1 MKLQEMIQGLDDLSP
16 EEQVSLFNILEQRL
30 KKEVVNQQDNGELFW
45 QGLLKFRERI
55 EKDGIV
61 FTDDDFA
68 DLRDKSPGR
77 ELVLVTNNVKDFADF
92 QDLEIYNWF
101 EG

>member
-1 MKLQEMIQGLDDLSP
+1 MKLQEMIQGLDELSL

-55 EKDGIV
+55 EKEGIV

-77 ELVLVTNNVKDFADF
+77 EIEL
-92 QDLEIYNWF
+92 
-101 EG
+101 